1 MQPHGIGVSMTTS
14 ALLLKEIEALPE
26 ETVVE
31 VLDFAR
37 FLRSKQTPAKPCGI
51 AIKDAYGIF
60 KGIDTHFERDE
71 DDRV

>member
-1 MQPHGIGVSMTTS
+1 MRTS
-14 ALLLKEIEALPE
+14 TLLLKEIEALPE
-26 ETVVE
+26 ETAVE

-37 FLRSKQTPAKPCGI
+37 FLRSKQTPVQPMGTVNLAVP

>member
-1 MQPHGIGVSMTTS
+1 MTAN
-14 ALLLKEIEALPE
+14 ALLIREIESMPE
-26 ETVVE
+26 ETAVE

-37 FLRSKQTPAKPCGI
+37 YLSSKQTQTQPHTRI

-60 KGIDTHFERDE
+60 RGIDTHFERDE